1 MSFFE
6 NLSFGQYV
14 PAESPIHR
22 LDPRAK
28 ILALILLLTGL
39 FMASRPQDW
48 GLWCLVLVAVSY
60 GSSMKLS
67 FLVRSIR
74 PVIFLVVFTAA
85 LNLFLAPGEALWRWG
100 ILSISR
106 EGLSM
111 AWTMSLRLILLVLF
125 ANLLTLT
132 TSPMSLADG
141 LESLLSPLKRFGFP
155 AHELAM
161 MMTIALRFIPTL
173 LGETDRI
180 IKAQLARGADLDRGS
195 LLARLKAFLPVLI
208 PLFVMVFQRAEDLA
222 VAMEARC
229 YRGGEGRSRMN
240 PFHWALQDSLA
251 LACCLGILTLQ
262 RFLPAL
268 GA

>member
-14 PAESPIHR
+14 PAQSPIHR

-28 ILALILLLTGL
+28 ILALILVLTGI

-48 GLWCLVLVAVSY
+48 AIWCLVLALVAYSSSVGL
-60 GSSMKLS
+60 GSL
-67 FLVRSIR
+67 LRSVR
-74 PVIFLVVFTAA
+74 PVIFLVIFTAV
-85 LNLFLAPGEALWRWG
+85 LNLLFAPGPALWRWG
-100 ILSISR
+100 IFSVSR
-106 EGLSM
+106 QGLIM

-141 LESLLSPLKRFGFP
+141 LESLLSPLKRLGFP

-195 LLARLKAFLPVLI
+195 ILGRLKAFLPVLI
-208 PLFVMVFQRAEDLA
+208 PLFVLVFQRAEELA

-229 YRGGEGRSRMN
+229 YRGGQGRSRMN
-240 PFHWALQDSLA
+240 PFRWAWQDSLA
-251 LACCLGILTLQ
+251 LGACLVLMVLQ
-262 RFLPAL
+262 RLLPEL
-268 GA
+268 